1 MIRRYKKVFLLS
13 LNINCT
19 VRHKIMLTYIAENY
33 IKYSSTQFC
42 YGRFMV
48 SSAARC
54 SLLVTL
60 FLVILMKQSS
70 PVSGIIY
77 VFVSWSVN
85 YVQSLVFLSLKSV
98 ICCTFCMICRFYN
111 SVSGLC
117 HFLSSHE
124 MFILKCLFLRLN
136 VFSIPSKCFSC
147 NNLSVLS
154 VVESYVPSHYLYYS
168 CLNKIVL
175 VYVTFFCQHV
185 FYHVGHC
192 FLICNLHVRSVRPPQ
207 SFVLFLLLSHVQC
220 LLLVKEIS

>member
-60 FLVILMKQSS
+60 FLVILMKQSC

-77 VFVSWSVN
+77 VFVPWSVN

-124 MFILKCLFLRLN
+124 MFMLKRLFLRLN
-136 VFSIPSKCFSC
+136 VFSIPSKCFSR

-154 VVESYVPSHYLYYS
+154 VVKSCVNYLYYS

-175 VYVTFFCQHV
+175 VYVTFFCQHI
-185 FYHVGHC
+185 FYDV
-192 FLICNLHVRSVRPPQ
+192 
-207 SFVLFLLLSHVQC
+207 
-220 LLLVKEIS
+220 